1 MQTKVL
7 LINHVT
13 ECVLHAQESIA
24 TNTEGIG
31 ALDAEKQWKKGVME
45 FLGDVVVILQAGYL
59 RFHDNSNTSVGPN
72 S

>member
-1 MQTKVL
+1 MHKSRSQF
-7 LINHVT
+7 
-13 ECVLHAQESIA
+13 
-24 TNTEGIG
+24 NTEGIG

-72 S
+72 Y